1 MDLKAKFIRRDRGKP
16 PANAD
21 ETVFIVDDDP
31 RVLRGLA
38 RLLRSHGFH
47 VRTFESARLFLKEHD
62 SFVPGCLILDVA
74 MPELSGLELQDALAK
89 CTVRRMIIFLSG
101 HGDIP
106 AATRAMRAG
115 AVDFL
120 TKPVNGEALLGAVRE
135 AMERDRLARIVSAA
149 NLTSQ
154 KRFATLTPR
163 EREVMEHVV
172 DGRLNKEIASDLG
185 TVEKTV
191 KVHRGRVMSKMG
203 ARSLAELV
211 RIALRLGIGG
221 NSQP

>member
-1 MDLKAKFIRRDRGKP
+1 LELKP
-16 PANAD
+16 
-21 ETVFIVDDDP
+21 ETVFIVDDDT
-31 RVLRGLA
+31 RVLQALA
-38 RLLRSHGFH
+38 RLLKSHGFQ
-47 VRTFESARLFLKEHD
+47 VRTFHSAKHFLEEHD
-62 SFVPGCLILDVA
+62 PYIPGCLILDVA
-74 MPELSGLELQDALAK
+74 MPELTGLQLQDTLAK
-89 CTVRRMIIFLSG
+89 CAQRRMIIFLSG

-106 AATRAMRAG
+106 VATRAMRAG
-115 AVDFL
+115 AVHFL
-120 TKPVNGEALLGAVRE
+120 TKPVNDKVLLSAVNEAL
-135 AMERDRLARIVSAA
+135 ERDRLARISSAA
-149 NLTSQ
+149 KLSSQ

-211 RIALRLGIGG
+211 RIALRLGIGR
-221 NSQP
+221 NP